1 MNAVRRYTA
10 YVIESY
16 AAGFIRAVR
25 VGSPESALLPAEA
38 YQEVAELLN
47 TSFDHNAIRMVLRKY
62 IPADQTPPELNFIDT
77 DNEYYTAFWC
87 KDKETAAFVRWML
100 LHFQQLAVE
109 GQAAKIEDF
118 ADAVHFL
125 PLVAYQSRRAGLKGS

>member
-1 MNAVRRYTA
+1 MLSNHMLLDLYALFVSVRRN
-10 YVIESY
+10 
-16 AAGFIRAVR
+16 
-25 VGSPESALLPAEA
+25 PLLLPAEA
-38 YQEVAELLN
+38 YQEVAELLD

-87 KDKETAAFVRWML
+87 KDKETVAFVRWML

-109 GQAAKIEDF
+109 GQAAKISQKK
-118 ADAVHFL
+118 HMKKHL
-125 PLVAYQSRRAGLKGS
+125 